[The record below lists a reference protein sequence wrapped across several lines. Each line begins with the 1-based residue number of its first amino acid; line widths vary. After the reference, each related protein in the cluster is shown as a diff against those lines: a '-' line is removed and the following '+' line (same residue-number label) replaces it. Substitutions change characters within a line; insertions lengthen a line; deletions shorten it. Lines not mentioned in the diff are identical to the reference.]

1 MTFEIAGR
9 VQEDTEWSAKQAA
22 FDHMREQVAETQA
35 RFDAMHPRHYAG
47 TECTCAEAVQSMVEC
62 WPETDRMVLYWCMS
76 AFKYLWRWPH
86 KGGTQDLRK
95 AVTCLNYAIGRL
107 ED

>member
-1 MTFEIAGR
+1 MT
-9 VQEDTEWSAKQAA
+9 TEAAEWIKDSKQAA

-35 RFDAMHPRHYAG
+35 RFDAQHPRHYAG
-47 TECTCAEAVQSMVEC
+47 TDCTCAEA
-62 WPETDRMVLYWCMS
+62 
-76 AFKYLWRWPH
+76 
-86 KGGTQDLRK
+86 GTQDLRK